1 MKKEDYYQKELLTE
15 IKIKQKKNK
24 QKGRFPPMFLRT
36 LAASILGNTLA
47 GKGVINADEGV
58 REQVKVFNVASF
70 FN

>member
-1 MKKEDYYQKELLTE
+1 
-15 IKIKQKKNK
+15 
-24 QKGRFPPMFLRT
+24 MFLRT

-58 REQVKVFNVASF
+58 REQAKIFNAASF